1 MAWKAVA
8 VAAFKRI
15 QPGLANQ
22 HVVAIA
28 ALHVVVARAAI
39 QPIIVRAAI
48 NNMGIVRIDNEIR
61 YLVNSPN

>member
-22 HVVAIA
+22 HVA
-28 ALHVVVARAAI
+28 AMASHHVVVARAAI

-48 NNMGIVRIDNEIR
+48 NNVGIIRVDNEIQ
-61 YLVNSPN
+61 YLVNNPN